1 MADTS
6 PPEDLIKL
14 SQTFMSKV
22 KKGEARKIRNR
33 NIQGTG
39 FKFDED
45 EEEKTDQIKDMIKKQ
60 MKLKLPKIL
69 RKNYKELNYALSK
82 PCN

>member
-1 MADTS
+1 MAQIN

-14 SQTFMSKV
+14 SQTYLAKV

-45 EEEKTDQIKDMIKKQ
+45 EQEKVNQFKDMIKKQ
-60 MKLKLPKIL
+60 MKG
-69 RKNYKELNYALSK
+69 
-82 PCN
+82 

>member
-1 MADTS
+1 MADIN

-14 SQTFMSKV
+14 SQTFLGKV

-45 EEEKTDQIKDMIKKQ
+45 EEEKTEQIKDMIKKQ
-60 MKLKLPKIL
+60 MK
-69 RKNYKELNYALSK
+69 S
-82 PCN
+82 

>member
-14 SQTFMSKV
+14 SQTFMGKV

-60 MKLKLPKIL
+60 MK
-69 RKNYKELNYALSK
+69 S
-82 PCN
+82 